1 MITTSKRVMHMAHA
15 LYNHFHDLKSAGIGG
30 TPNWGESLTEAWRIL
45 RVREALSKGVLY
57 IVYSKGLETQCRRAT
72 LCPKY
77 LPSSD
82 APKGSRDQEFSGS
95 PTSASV
101 AHSEG
106 RAEAPVASM
115 SAKRSVSAT
124 RLSNATWGVIN
135 YYDLDK
141 MGWRS
146 FKIQSLL
153 RATPTT
159 VQLDFKTLG
168 VGESIYG

>member
-1 MITTSKRVMHMAHA
+1 MISSSKRVMHMAHA
-15 LYNHFHDLKSAGIGG
+15 LFNHFEELRSVGVNGG
-30 TPNWGESLTEAWRIL
+30 LNWGESLTEAWRIL

-57 IVYSKGLETQCRRAT
+57 IVYYKGLETQCRRAT

-77 LPSSD
+77 IPSSD
-82 APKGSRDQEFSGS
+82 APKGSRDQEIEDGLVKG
-95 PTSASV
+95 A
-101 AHSEG
+101 
-106 RAEAPVASM
+106 
-115 SAKRSVSAT
+115 
-124 RLSNATWGVIN
+124 WGVIN

-168 VGESIYG
+168 VGEAIYD

>member
-15 LYNHFHDLKSAGIGG
+15 LFNHFEELEAVAVSGKHS
-30 TPNWGESLTEAWRIL
+30 WGDALTEAWRIL
-45 RVREALSKGVLY
+45 RVREALAKGVLY
-57 IVYSKGLETQCRRAT
+57 IVYGKGLVDTQCRRAT

-77 LPSSD
+77 IPSSD
-82 APKGSRDQEFSGS
+82 APNGSRDQEIEDGLVKG
-95 PTSASV
+95 A
-101 AHSEG
+101 
-106 RAEAPVASM
+106 
-115 SAKRSVSAT
+115 
-124 RLSNATWGVIN
+124 WGVIN

-168 VGESIYG
+168 VGEAIYG

>member
-1 MITTSKRVMHMAHA
+1 MITSSKRVMHMAHA
-15 LYNHFHDLKSAGIGG
+15 LFTHFHDLQSVGVGG
-30 TPNWGESLTEAWRIL
+30 AQTWHDALTEAWRIL

-57 IVYSKGLETQCRRAT
+57 IVYYKGLETQCRRAT
-72 LCPKY
+72 LCPDFI
-77 LPSSD
+77 PSSA
-82 APKGSRDQEFSGS
+82 APKGTRDAEIEQGLTKGS
-95 PTSASV
+95 
-101 AHSEG
+101 
-106 RAEAPVASM
+106 
-115 SAKRSVSAT
+115 
-124 RLSNATWGVIN
+124 WGVIN

-159 VQLDFKTLG
+159 VALEVKTLG

>member
-1 MITTSKRVMHMAHA
+1 MITSSKRVMHYAHA
-15 LYNHFHDLKSAGIGG
+15 LYNHFSELKSLGVSDGL
-30 TPNWGESLTEAWRIL
+30 NWGESLTEAWRIL

-57 IVYSKGLETQCRRAT
+57 IVYYKGLETQCRRAT

-77 LPSSD
+77 IPSSD
-82 APKGSRDQEFSGS
+82 APKGTRDAEIEQGLTQGS
-95 PTSASV
+95 
-101 AHSEG
+101 
-106 RAEAPVASM
+106 
-115 SAKRSVSAT
+115 
-124 RLSNATWGVIN
+124 WGVIN

-146 FKIQSLL
+146 LKIQSLR

>member
-1 MITTSKRVMHMAHA
+1 MITSSKRVMHMAHA

-45 RVREALSKGVLY
+45 RVREALAKGVLY
-57 IVYSKGLETQCRRAT
+57 IVYYKGLETQCRRAT

-77 LPSSD
+77 IPSSD
-82 APKGSRDQEFSGS
+82 APKGSRDQEIEDGLVKG
-95 PTSASV
+95 A
-101 AHSEG
+101 
-106 RAEAPVASM
+106 
-115 SAKRSVSAT
+115 
-124 RLSNATWGVIN
+124 WGVIN

-159 VQLDFKTLG
+159 VMLDFKTLG
-168 VGESIYG
+168 VGEAIYG